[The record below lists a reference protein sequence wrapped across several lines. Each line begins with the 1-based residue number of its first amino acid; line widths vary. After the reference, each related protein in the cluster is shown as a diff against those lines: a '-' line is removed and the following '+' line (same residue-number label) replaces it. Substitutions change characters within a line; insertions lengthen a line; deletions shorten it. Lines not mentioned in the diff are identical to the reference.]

1 MKKIYTVF
9 LMVLFLFI
17 LTPVHAKD
25 TQNILI
31 TGKHLPYI
39 MVASMQEDDSMDMY
53 LIPTSLTL
61 PLSQNPQQLRPLNQY
76 DKQEEINRIREVIQ
90 RFFELP
96 ITNTVYL
103 HMDTIQKDMGVAYN
117 EQTFSDVKHMTAYFA
132 KVVKQLKLSM
142 IFHAS
147 DYLEDDLNISDYYTF
162 YKIFH
167 DGHPKIRYHYVNY
180 LYIDSTVCYPL
191 HNQFS

>member
-117 EQTFSDVKHMTAYFA
+117 
-132 KVVKQLKLSM
+132 
-142 IFHAS
+142 
-147 DYLEDDLNISDYYTF
+147 
-162 YKIFH
+162 
-167 DGHPKIRYHYVNY
+167 
-180 LYIDSTVCYPL
+180 
-191 HNQFS
+191 

>member
-53 LIPTSLTL
+53 VFDLT
-61 PLSQNPQQLRPLNQY
+61 
-76 DKQEEINRIREVIQ
+76 
-90 RFFELP
+90 
-96 ITNTVYL
+96 
-103 HMDTIQKDMGVAYN
+103 A
-117 EQTFSDVKHMTAYFA
+117 FA
-132 KVVKQLKLSM
+132 KPPAVAAIKS
-142 IFHAS
+142 
-147 DYLEDDLNISDYYTF
+147 
-162 YKIFH
+162 
-167 DGHPKIRYHYVNY
+167 IR
-180 LYIDSTVCYPL
+180 
-191 HNQFS
+191 

>member
-147 DYLEDDLNISDYYTF
+147 D
-162 YKIFH
+162 
-167 DGHPKIRYHYVNY
+167 
-180 LYIDSTVCYPL
+180 
-191 HNQFS
+191 